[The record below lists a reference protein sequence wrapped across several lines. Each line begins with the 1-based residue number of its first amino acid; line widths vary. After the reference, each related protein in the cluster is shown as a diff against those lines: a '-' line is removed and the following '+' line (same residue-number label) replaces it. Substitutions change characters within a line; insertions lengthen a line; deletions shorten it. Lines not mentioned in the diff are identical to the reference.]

1 MTPYLLLRKTTE
13 QFRNAGIPDPETDS
27 ALLLS
32 SLCGSSP
39 LRLRLDTDSQLDDSV
54 LDSFSSLIRQRL
66 NRIPVQYIL
75 HEAPF
80 CGRLFYVD
88 SRVLIPRPETELLCH
103 WALGLPLLPGMKI
116 LDLCC
121 GSGCIGLT
129 IAASRPDLSVTL
141 SDISHDALDVAAL
154 NAARYNL
161 DVQFYQ
167 SDLSSAFSSCS
178 FDLIVCNPPYIPSAD
193 CSDLQPEVLKEPLIA
208 LDGGKDGMHFYR
220 RIVSESS
227 GILKQGGMLLMELG
241 INEAS
246 QVRFALER
254 NGFTDIEIRHDLNGI
269 ERMIL
274 GTRSVAEG
282 I

>member
-1 MTPYLLLRKTTE
+1 MTPYQLLRKTSE

-39 LRLRLDTDSQLDDSV
+39 LRLRLDTDTQLDDSV
-54 LDSFSSLIRQRL
+54 LDSFSLLVQQRL
-66 NRIPVQYIL
+66 CRTPVQYIL

-80 CGRLFYVD
+80 CGRSFYVD
-88 SRVLIPRPETELLCH
+88 SRVLIPRPETELLCL

-141 SDISHDALDVAAL
+141 SDISRDALDVAAL

-161 DVQFYQ
+161 DVQLCQ
-167 SDLSSAFSSCS
+167 SDLSSAFSSGS
-178 FDLIVCNPPYIPSAD
+178 FDLIVSNPPYIPTAD
-193 CSDLQPEVLKEPLIA
+193 CSDLQAEVLKEPLIA
-208 LDGGKDGMHFYR
+208 LDGGKDGMYFYR

-227 GILKQGGMLLMELG
+227 DILKQDGILLMELG
-241 INEAS
+241 INEAPH
-246 QVRFALER
+246 VRFLLER
-254 NGFTDIEIRHDLNGI
+254 NGFTDIKIRNDLNGI

-274 GTRSVAEG
+274 GTRSIAEG